1 VAGRTHAVFAVLA
14 DKDVAAVAGALAS
27 SIDAWHLAGLAE
39 HGPRGADV
47 DSFAGRLAGTA
58 ADDGS
63 RHATVVLALAAARAN
78 ASAGDRIL
86 VFGSF
91 HTAAAAL
98 RRLAAD

>member
-1 VAGRTHAVFAVLA
+1 MVPLMM
-14 DKDVAAVAGALAS
+14 
-27 SIDAWHLAGLAE
+27 
-39 HGPRGADV
+39 
-47 DSFAGRLAGTA
+47 
-58 ADDGS
+58 
-63 RHATVVLALAAARAN
+63 AARAN